1 MIDTRAIRNIVLD
14 LAIRGKLTEQL
25 AEDGDAV
32 DLYAKMQEE
41 KSRLVKEGKIKKKNL
56 CLLFLNQSNH
66 LASTELEMGTHK

>member
-1 MIDTRAIRNIVLD
+1 LIDTRAIRNIVLD

-41 KSRLVKEGKIKKKNL
+41 KSRLVKEGKIKKKKSL
-56 CLLFLNQSNH
+56 PVISKSEQPFSFH
-66 LASTELEMGTHK
+66 GTGNGHT

>member
-41 KSRLVKEGKIKKKNL
+41 KSRLVKAIW
-56 CLLFLNQSNH
+56 
-66 LASTELEMGTHK
+66 